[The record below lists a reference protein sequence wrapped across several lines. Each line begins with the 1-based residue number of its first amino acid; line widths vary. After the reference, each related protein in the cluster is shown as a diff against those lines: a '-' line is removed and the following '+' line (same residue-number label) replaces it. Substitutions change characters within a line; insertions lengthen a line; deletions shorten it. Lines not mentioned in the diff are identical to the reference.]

1 MSKNIADKDE
11 KFSIANE
18 FTGVWVQKVHTAQG
32 ERLVLNLPRTGGS
45 ISLDAMQLEAL
56 VQMSQSQLRELVT
69 RSFENQDFSH

>member
-1 MSKNIADKDE
+1 MSRDSTGKEE

-18 FTGVWVQKVHTAQG
+18 FTGVWVQKVDTAQG
-32 ERLVLNLPRTGGS
+32 ERLLLNLPRTGGN

-69 RSFENQDFSH
+69 QSFENQDFSR